1 MMFKGRMDLLEN
13 PTLVPPLPF
22 SLSLS
27 LSTSFTQLLL
37 LYLTGRFICTADF
50 PYGIIYANKSW
61 TRMTD
66 YQQHEIEGKDL
77 CFMQGALTDSVS
89 LKHVRVRLYC
99 LSCHSHLR
107 LLTHFYGLKSDD
119 V

>member
-1 MMFKGRMDLLEN
+1 
-13 PTLVPPLPF
+13 
-22 SLSLS
+22 
-27 LSTSFTQLLL
+27 
-37 LYLTGRFICTADF
+37 
-50 PYGIIYANKSW
+50 
-61 TRMTD
+61 MTD

-77 CFMQGALTDSVS
+77 CFMQGALTDTVS

>member
-1 MMFKGRMDLLEN
+1 MDLLEN
-13 PTLVPPLPF
+13 PTLVPPLHF
-22 SLSLS
+22 YLS
-27 LSTSFTQLLL
+27 LSTGLTQILL
-37 LYLTGRFICTADF
+37 LYLAGRFICTADY

-89 LKHVRVRLYC
+89 LKHVRVRLYDC
-99 LSCHSHLR
+99 LSCHSQLR